1 MHVTLHL
8 LQSLRVGGPRLVDEL
23 LRLQLLRQPLPVVLD
38 ERGLVLVFDLF
49 QLLLLDLENLELL
62 HLVVSLLERLILV
75 VRLTV
80 RVKKGVTSILWI
92 IESWY
97 WLSLCRSSCSICCLR

>member
-62 HLVVSLLERLILV
+62 HFVVSLLECLILV
-75 VRLTV
+75 VRLKV
-80 RVKKGVTSILWI
+80 RVKKGITSILWI

-97 WLSLCRSSCSICCLR
+97 WLSLCRSNCSICCLR